1 MNLSFTATDFFA
13 LKPVILL
20 CLFGLGILLTDLL
33 IRDSR
38 YRWLNGVTAL
48 IGQGFV
54 AFAVWQ
60 HHVHLSE
67 AGRDLVALSGALVV
81 DQFSVFFNC
90 IFIAATI
97 LAILISVRYLEH
109 EGEHR
114 GAVPDRTKA
123 ARRSERNA
131 SAHTLLSCRC

>member
-48 IGQGFV
+48 IGQAFV

-60 HHVHLSE
+60 HHAHLSE

-81 DQFSVFFNC
+81 DQFSVFFNW
-90 IFIAATI
+90 IFIAPTI

-114 GAVPDRTKA
+114 GEYYALTEMEVM
-123 ARRSERNA
+123 
-131 SAHTLLSCRC
+131 